1 LLCYLPSVLNGC
13 YPLIFLTDQRLL
25 TLKLFKMKT
34 LLINTRIIAVAL
46 VAVFA
51 VAFTSPVLAN
61 DSTESRQV
69 ELKYLG
75 QFKNYPVFELNFN
88 SEDNNDFI
96 VIIRDDQQ
104 NIVYK
109 DLIKSGTAS
118 KKYVVNT
125 DEVGDIPL
133 TFEITNK
140 KTDKTVVYGIN
151 KNTRFVEDMVVNKIK

>member
-1 LLCYLPSVLNGC
+1 
-13 YPLIFLTDQRLL
+13 
-25 TLKLFKMKT
+25 MKT
-34 LLINTRIIAVAL
+34 LLNNTRIIAVAL

-61 DSTESRQV
+61 ESKEPQPV
-69 ELKYLG
+69 ELKYIG
-75 QFKNYPVFELNFN
+75 QYKTYPVFEVNLNAEE
-88 SEDNNDFI
+88 SSDFI

-109 DLIKSGTAS
+109 DFIKSGTTS

-133 TFEITNK
+133 KFEIVNK
-140 KTDKTVVYGIN
+140 KTDKSVVFEIN
-151 KNTRFVEDMVVNKIK
+151 KSTRTVQDMVVSKLR